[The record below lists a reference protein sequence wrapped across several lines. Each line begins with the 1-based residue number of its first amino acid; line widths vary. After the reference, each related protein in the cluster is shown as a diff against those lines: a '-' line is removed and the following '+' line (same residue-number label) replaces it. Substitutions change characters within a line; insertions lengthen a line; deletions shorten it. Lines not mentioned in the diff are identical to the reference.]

1 VKKKDVSLTD
11 LQSWKEYTDNPK
23 DVYDKDLGKD
33 KQRISA
39 KRYKFDLHGYS
50 LNDAN
55 IKVSQ
60 IILFCSEKNYSEIL
74 LITGKGIHSNT
85 DKNYFVSKDLS
96 KLRFSIPDFINTSE
110 DLNTYVSS
118 ISVAEDRDGGEGALI
133 VKLKKL

>member
-1 VKKKDVSLTD
+1 MKKKDVSLTD

-23 DVYDKDLGKD
+23 DVYDKDLDKD
-33 KQRISA
+33 KQRIST

-60 IILFCSEKNYSEIL
+60 IILSCSEKNYSEIL
-74 LITGKGIHSNT
+74 LTTGKGIHSNT